1 VELRGERNLRL
12 APTAHRV
19 RAAEVLQ
26 DAFDSLNDIASPPFR
41 KVVVK
46 SLALTAAALILA
58 WFGLDR
64 LALHFVNLQPS
75 WLATLI
81 AWLIA
86 LSLLV
91 GAVFLAAPIASL
103 VASLFLDE
111 IAAHV
116 EAEVDPLGAPGRP
129 APFLEATLAALRFA
143 GLSLIVGIV
152 SLALLFVP
160 GIGFAAWVAANAYLL
175 GREYFE
181 LAAMRFHSAAQAR
194 ALRRQHAGA
203 VFAYGVLVA
212 IFVAIPLVNLLT
224 PLFATTLMARLH
236 KRVARAG

>member
-1 VELRGERNLRL
+1 
-12 APTAHRV
+12 
-19 RAAEVLQ
+19 VLQ
-26 DAFDSLNDIASPPFR
+26 DAFDSLNDIVSPPFR
-41 KVVVK
+41 RVMVK
-46 SLALTAAALILA
+46 SLALTAAALLTA

-64 LALHFVNLQPS
+64 LNVHFVVVQPP

-91 GAVFLAAPIASL
+91 GAVFLAAPVTSL

-116 EAEVDPLGAPGRP
+116 EAEIDPFGPQGRA
-129 APFLEATLAALRFA
+129 APFVEATLAALRFF
-143 GLSLIVGIV
+143 GLSLLVGIV
-152 SLALLFVP
+152 SLILLFVP
-160 GIGFAAWVAANAYLL
+160 GLGLIAWLAANAYLL

-194 ALRRQHAGA
+194 ELRRRHAGLVFVYGAMVA
-203 VFAYGVLVA
+203 V
-212 IFVAIPLVNLLT
+212 FVAIPLVNLLT
-224 PLFATTLMARLH
+224 PLFAATLMARLH
-236 KRVARAG
+236 KRVARVS

>member
-1 VELRGERNLRL
+1 
-12 APTAHRV
+12 
-19 RAAEVLQ
+19 VLQ
-26 DAFDSLNDIASPPFR
+26 DATDSLSDIVSLPFR
-41 KVVVK
+41 RVMVK
-46 SLALTAAALILA
+46 SLTLTAAALLLA

-64 LALHFVNLQPS
+64 LALHFVDVQPP

-81 AWLIA
+81 AWLIG
-86 LSLLV
+86 LSLVV
-91 GAVFLAAPIASL
+91 GAALLAAPVTSL

-116 EAEVDPLGAPGRP
+116 EAEIDPLGPPGRP
-129 APFLEATLAALRFA
+129 APFVEATLAALRFA
-143 GLSLIVGIV
+143 GLSLIVGVV

-160 GIGFAAWVAANAYLL
+160 GIGFVAWIAANSYLL

-194 ALRRQHAGA
+194 ALRRSHAGLVFLYGVMIA
-203 VFAYGVLVA
+203 VFVA
-212 IFVAIPLVNLLT
+212 VPLVNLLT

-236 KRVARAG
+236 KRIARAG

>member
-1 VELRGERNLRL
+1 M
-12 APTAHRV
+12 
-19 RAAEVLQ
+19 LQ
-26 DAFDSLNDIASPPFR
+26 DATDSLSDVVSLPFR
-41 KVVVK
+41 RVMVK
-46 SLALTAAALILA
+46 SLALTAGALLLA

-64 LALHFVNLQPS
+64 LAIYFVDVQPS

-81 AWLIA
+81 AWLIG
-86 LSLLV
+86 LSLVV
-91 GAVFLAAPIASL
+91 GAALLAAPITSL

-116 EAEVDPLGAPGRP
+116 EAEIDPLGVPGRP
-129 APFLEATLAALRFA
+129 APFVEATLAALRFA
-143 GLSLIVGIV
+143 GLSLVVGIV

-160 GIGFAAWVAANAYLL
+160 GIGFVAWLAANAYLL

-194 ALRRQHAGA
+194 ALRRQRAGI

-212 IFVAIPLVNLLT
+212 VFVAIPLVNLLT

-236 KRVARAG
+236 KRLARAG

>member
-1 VELRGERNLRL
+1 MLK
-12 APTAHRV
+12 
-19 RAAEVLQ
+19 
-26 DAFDSLNDIASPPFR
+26 DALDSLADIVSPPFR
-41 KVVVK
+41 KVMVK
-46 SLALTAAALILA
+46 SLALTAAALLLA
-58 WFGLDR
+58 WLGLDR
-64 LALHFVNLQPS
+64 LAVHFVVVQPP
-75 WLATLI
+75 WLATLV
-81 AWLIA
+81 AWLIG

-91 GAVFLAAPIASL
+91 GAVFLAAPVASL

-116 EAEVDPLGAPGRP
+116 EAEIDPFGQQGRP
-129 APFLEATLAALRFA
+129 APFVEATLAALRFA

-160 GIGFAAWVAANAYLL
+160 GIGFAAWLAANAYLL

-194 ALRRQHAGA
+194 ALRRRRAGL
-203 VFAYGVLVA
+203 VFVYGVA
-212 IFVAIPLVNLLT
+212 IAVFVAIPLVNLLT

>member
-1 VELRGERNLRL
+1 M
-12 APTAHRV
+12 
-19 RAAEVLQ
+19 LQ
-26 DAFDSLNDIASPPFR
+26 DAFDSLADIASPPFR

-46 SLALTAAALILA
+46 SLALTAAALLLA

-64 LALHFVNLQPS
+64 LALHFVDVQPP

-81 AWLIA
+81 AWLIG

-91 GAVFLAAPIASL
+91 GAVFLAAPVASL

-116 EAEVDPLGAPGRP
+116 ETEIDPLGAPGRP
-129 APFLEATLAALRFA
+129 APFVEATLAALRFA
-143 GLSLIVGIV
+143 GLSLVVGIV

-160 GIGFAAWVAANAYLL
+160 GIGFVAWLAANAYLL

-181 LAAMRFHSAAQAR
+181 LAAMRFHSAVQAR
-194 ALRRQHAGA
+194 ELRRQHAGA

-212 IFVAIPLVNLLT
+212 VFVAIPLVNLLT
-224 PLFATTLMARLH
+224 PLFATTLMVRLR
-236 KRVARAG
+236 KRVDEAG

>member
-1 VELRGERNLRL
+1 M
-12 APTAHRV
+12 
-19 RAAEVLQ
+19 
-26 DAFDSLNDIASPPFR
+26 
-41 KVVVK
+41 VK
-46 SLALTAAALILA
+46 SLTLTAAALLLA

-64 LALHFVNLQPS
+64 LALHFVDVQPP

-81 AWLIA
+81 AWLIG
-86 LSLLV
+86 LSLVV
-91 GAVFLAAPIASL
+91 GAALLAAPVTSL

-116 EAEVDPLGAPGRP
+116 EAEIDPLGPPGRP
-129 APFLEATLAALRFA
+129 APFVEATLAALRFA
-143 GLSLIVGIV
+143 GLSLIVGVV

-160 GIGFAAWVAANAYLL
+160 GIGFVAWIAANSYLL

-194 ALRRQHAGA
+194 ALRRSHAGLVFLYGVMIA
-203 VFAYGVLVA
+203 VFVA
-212 IFVAIPLVNLLT
+212 VPLVNLLT

-236 KRVARAG
+236 KRIARAG

>member
-1 VELRGERNLRL
+1 
-12 APTAHRV
+12 
-19 RAAEVLQ
+19 VLK
-26 DAFDSLNDIASPPFR
+26 DALDSLNDIVSPPFR
-41 KVVVK
+41 KVMVK
-46 SLALTAAALILA
+46 SLALTAAALLLA

-64 LALHFVNLQPS
+64 LALHFVNVQPP

-91 GAVFLAAPIASL
+91 GAVFLAAPVASL

-116 EAEVDPLGAPGRP
+116 EAEVDPLGPPGRP
-129 APFLEATLAALRFA
+129 APFVEATLAALRFA

-160 GIGFAAWVAANAYLL
+160 GIGFVAWLAANAYLL

-181 LAAMRFHSAAQAR
+181 LAAMRFHSAVQAR

-212 IFVAIPLVNLLT
+212 VFVAIPLVNLLT

-236 KRVARAG
+236 KRAAHAA

>member
-1 VELRGERNLRL
+1 MLK
-12 APTAHRV
+12 
-19 RAAEVLQ
+19 
-26 DAFDSLNDIASPPFR
+26 DAVDSLNDIASPPFR

-46 SLALTAAALILA
+46 SLALTAAALLVA

-64 LALHFVNLQPS
+64 LALHFIDVQPP

-81 AWLIA
+81 AWLIG

-91 GAVFLAAPIASL
+91 GAVLLAAPIASL
-103 VASLFLDE
+103 VASLFFDE

-116 EAEVDPLGAPGRP
+116 EAQVDPLGAPGRP
-129 APFLEATLAALRFA
+129 APFVEETLAALRFA

-160 GIGFAAWVAANAYLL
+160 GVGLVAWIGANAYLL

-181 LAAMRFHSAAQAR
+181 LAAMRFHSAVQAR
-194 ALRRQHAGA
+194 ELRRRHAGFVFMYGAMIA
-203 VFAYGVLVA
+203 V
-212 IFVAIPLVNLLT
+212 FVAIPLVNLLT

-236 KRVARAG
+236 KRIAQAG

>member
-1 VELRGERNLRL
+1 
-12 APTAHRV
+12 
-19 RAAEVLQ
+19 VLK
-26 DAFDSLNDIASPPFR
+26 DATDSLNDIASPPFR

-46 SLALTAAALILA
+46 SLALTAAALLAA

-64 LALHFVNLQPS
+64 LALHFVVVQPP
-75 WLATLI
+75 WLATLV

-86 LSLLV
+86 ISLLV
-91 GAVFLAAPIASL
+91 GAVFLAAPVTSL

-116 EAEVDPLGAPGRP
+116 EAEIDPFGPQGRA
-129 APFLEATLAALRFA
+129 APFVEATLAALRFF
-143 GLSLIVGIV
+143 GLTLVVGIV

-160 GIGFAAWVAANAYLL
+160 GIGFVAWLAANAYLL

-181 LAAMRFHSAAQAR
+181 LAAMRFHSGAQAR
-194 ALRRQHAGA
+194 ALRRRHAGLVFVYGAMIA
-203 VFAYGVLVA
+203 V
-212 IFVAIPLVNLLT
+212 FVAIPLVNLLT

-236 KRVARAG
+236 KRIAHAA

>member
-1 VELRGERNLRL
+1 
-12 APTAHRV
+12 
-19 RAAEVLQ
+19 VLK
-26 DAFDSLNDIASPPFR
+26 DALDSLNDIVSPPFR

-46 SLALTAAALILA
+46 SLALTAAALLLA

-64 LALHFVNLQPS
+64 LALYFVNVQPP

-86 LSLLV
+86 LSLVV
-91 GAVFLAAPIASL
+91 GAVVLAAPVASL

-116 EAEVDPLGAPGRP
+116 EAEVDPFGPPGRA
-129 APFLEATLAALRFA
+129 APFVEATLAALRFA
-143 GLSLIVGIV
+143 GLSLIVGVV

-160 GIGFAAWVAANAYLL
+160 GIGFVAWLAANAYLL

-181 LAAMRFHSAAQAR
+181 LAAMRFHSAVQAR
-194 ALRRQHAGA
+194 ALRRQHAGFVFVYGAMIA
-203 VFAYGVLVA
+203 V
-212 IFVAIPLVNLLT
+212 FVAIPLVNLLT

>member
-1 VELRGERNLRL
+1 VFK
-12 APTAHRV
+12 
-19 RAAEVLQ
+19 
-26 DAFDSLNDIASPPFR
+26 DAVDSLNDIASPPFR

-46 SLALTAAALILA
+46 SLTLTAAALLIA

-64 LALHFVNLQPS
+64 LALHFVTVQPP

-81 AWLIA
+81 AWLIG

-91 GAVFLAAPIASL
+91 GAVFLAAPVASL

-116 EAEVDPLGAPGRP
+116 EAEIDPFGPPGRA
-129 APFLEATLAALRFA
+129 APFAEATLAAVRFFA
-143 GLSLIVGIV
+143 LSLAVGIV
-152 SLALLFVP
+152 SLILLFVP
-160 GIGFAAWVAANAYLL
+160 GVGLVAWLAANAYLL

-181 LAAMRFHSAAQAR
+181 LAAMRFHSAVQAR
-194 ALRRQHAGA
+194 ELRRRRAAIVFVYGA
-203 VFAYGVLVA
+203 MIAV
-212 IFVAIPLVNLLT
+212 FVAIPLVNLLT
-224 PLFATTLMARLH
+224 PLFATTLMVRLH